1 MILHVHK
8 DHTDLLNETD
18 VVNEF
23 VGEDYGC
30 LENSN
35 KHCCVADNIIFIA
48 IMSQNN
54 LFKG

>member
-23 VGEDYGC
+23 VGEDYGY